1 MRLRG
6 YRHFALLGLLALVY
20 ALPGTAAAGS
30 VTVQVSTSATGYQVG
45 SLVTITG
52 VVETSTGQG
61 IADAQVA
68 LEAQGKATGN
78 VYWVDQVTS
87 SQSGSFADSFVL
99 PGTTSTDTALT
110 IFAVSEGTSA
120 QTSITVTTPPTP
132 PTGPPSTPSSPGTP
146 QTPAAC
152 SPAGSGTV
160 LSTSITQT
168 DVYLETKDNCLSLFV
183 PTGESPLGTTITVT
197 ESTLGSSGLPPGQEQ
212 AATPDFGIGFQ
223 GASLSMPLGGTF
235 DYSSSVI
242 GSLSSSRVGLFYR
255 SSPAAPWVWYK
266 DTVNAAA
273 DQVGAAVQSAGEYL
287 VAVNTTRFNDIPK
300 GYFAAG
306 AIDLLLGRDAISGF
320 PDGGFHPDASVTR
333 AQFAKMLVLTLGLPL
348 PAQATS
354 AGFSDVQGT
363 AWYAPYVDAAVQAG
377 LVKGVTATT
386 FEPGTYIT
394 RGQIAVLVARAM
406 GSYKPTNPLQVS
418 FTDQSQIPAW
428 ALPSVMQAADAG
440 IIHGLSN
447 GSFGA
452 QGNATRAEAAELL
465 ANLVTVT
472 GQ

>member
-1 MRLRG
+1 
-6 YRHFALLGLLALVY
+6 
-20 ALPGTAAAGS
+20 
-30 VTVQVSTSATGYQVG
+30 
-45 SLVTITG
+45 
-52 VVETSTGQG
+52 
-61 IADAQVA
+61 
-68 LEAQGKATGN
+68 
-78 VYWVDQVTS
+78 
-87 SQSGSFADSFVL
+87 
-99 PGTTSTDTALT
+99 
-110 IFAVSEGTSA
+110 
-120 QTSITVTTPPTP
+120 
-132 PTGPPSTPSSPGTP
+132 
-146 QTPAAC
+146 
-152 SPAGSGTV
+152 
-160 LSTSITQT
+160 
-168 DVYLETKDNCLSLFV
+168 
-183 PTGESPLGTTITVT
+183 
-197 ESTLGSSGLPPGQEQ
+197 
-212 AATPDFGIGFQ
+212 
-223 GASLSMPLGGTF
+223 
-235 DYSSSVI
+235 
-242 GSLSSSRVGLFYR
+242 
-255 SSPAAPWVWYK
+255 
-266 DTVNAAA
+266 
-273 DQVGAAVQSAGEYL
+273 
-287 VAVNTTRFNDIPK
+287 NTTRFNDIPK